1 MAIGFIPFAGDEDEA
16 AEDDRPAHEETWAR
30 DEVLR
35 LHGDLFEQVRRYAAL
50 WERIDPGNH
59 NADQELSKVMVA
71 LGHAQSWQER
81 LEVLRTQAQ
90 RLMVGAAQAKTDDGL
105 GGHRGRRLQPSGWP
119 SPYLERLSP
128 RQPSRRSDNEGNAC

>member
-1 MAIGFIPFAGDEDEA
+1 MAIGFIPFAGDEDET
-16 AEDDRPAHEETWAR
+16 AENDRLAHEESWAG

-35 LHGDLFEQVRRYAAL
+35 LHGDLFEQVRRYAAQ

-81 LEVLRTQAQ
+81 LEVLRTEAR
-90 RLMVGAAQAKTDDGL
+90 RLMLGAAQAKTE
-105 GGHRGRRLQPSGWP
+105 RRFRWASWAAVAAIWLVISFFGAAVP
-119 SPYLERLSP
+119 
-128 RQPSRRSDNEGNAC
+128 